1 MTTLDLKV
9 HLPDTIVAYLQKE
22 ARSRH
27 VSLDIVVGDLLTE
40 YFDEPT
46 EAEILESLRIGMEQA
61 LAGEGRPALE
71 VLDELEAGK

>member
-1 MTTLDLKV
+1 MTILDLKV

-22 ARSRH
+22 ARSRR